1 MPFNNIHPYLRN
13 LSFGKGREKKSNTK
27 FFEKKVLRNYGEFTL
42 LKKSR
47 DFSIYKLIH
56 IFIILRFWVNM

>member
-27 FFEKKVLRNYGEFTL
+27 FFEKNKCCVISV
-42 LKKSR
+42 KK
-47 DFSIYKLIH
+47 L
-56 IFIILRFWVNM
+56 W